1 MPYVYSTMSSDQAYA
16 VYPPAKDV
24 DTRKIVNP
32 TAIIMIYGG
41 ANVINQ
47 NLVTPKG
54 VMTKVTE
61 EELNVLETLSSFRR
75 HKDRFFIR
83 VEKSKVDPDKIAAQ
97 DMREKDQSAQ
107 LDDSDFDPEKS
118 PVVNG

>member
-1 MPYVYSTMSSDQAYA
+1 MPYVYSTLTSDQEYA
-16 VYPPAKDV
+16 VYPPAKDM

-32 TAIIMIYGG
+32 TVTILIHGG
-41 ANVINQ
+41 ANMISK

-54 VMTKVTE
+54 VVTKVTE
-61 EELNVLETLSSFRR
+61 GELTILESLSSFRK

-83 VEKSKVDPDKIAAQ
+83 VEKTKTDPDRVAN
-97 DMREKDQSAQ
+97 DMKGKDLSAQ
-107 LDDSDFDPEKS
+107 LDDSDFDLEKS